1 MNNILETF
9 ELYTS
14 YDNNYVYKIDPM
26 LFFIS
31 IMVFIIIIY
40 IVQFKVK

>member
-14 YDNNYVYKIDPM
+14 HDNNNVCRIDPM
-26 LFFIS
+26 LFLMS
-31 IMVFIIIIY
+31 IMVFTIIIY
-40 IVQFKVK
+40 IIHFKVK

>member
-14 YDNNYVYKIDPM
+14 HDNNYVCRIDPM
-26 LFFIS
+26 LFLMS

-40 IVQFKVK
+40 IIQFKVK

>member
-1 MNNILETF
+1 MNNIFQTF

-14 YDNNYVYKIDPM
+14 HDNNYVCRIDPM
-26 LFFIS
+26 LFLMG

-40 IVQFKVK
+40 IIQFKVK